1 MTPYVIVAL
10 LTLLAALTVFVGRR
24 FAHKSNRP
32 RLFSIGAYT
41 TAAGFMLLWIC
52 LGWIFSTDRGIWAL
66 PLFIAG
72 VFVPVSF
79 LGLGLQLMA
88 RACGAREEDHFDRF
102 FSELVRRN
110 P

>member
-1 MTPYVIVAL
+1 MTPYVIVAI
-10 LTLLAALTVFVGRR
+10 LTLLAALTVFVGKR

-32 RLFSIGAYT
+32 RLFRIGAYT

-52 LGWIFSTDRGIWAL
+52 LGWVFSADRGVLTL

-72 VFVPVSF
+72 MFVPVSC
-79 LGLGLQLMA
+79 LGLGIQLMG
-88 RACGAREEDHFDRF
+88 RACGEREEGHFDRF